1 MFIVAL
7 SKRSCQHEKFSSQ
20 LQLNQKK
27 PPEGEASRSEVKPSV
42 AAAAPVSEGAAAKP
56 PETGRAEDKMSGD
69 AAHRTVYQC
78 HGNTIITINYK

>member
-42 AAAAPVSEGAAAKP
+42 AAEGAAAKP